1 MAINSIQSGYNLINQ
16 SSQMTKKAAD
26 DINAK
31 TSDTTQTD
39 YNSQS
44 SLSGTTSNPTNTTD
58 ANSAEKQKTVEQSQK
73 SSGDNIDPLV
83 KLNQAV
89 QYNKV
94 GTNIVQKNQELIG
107 SMLDV
112 RA

>member
-16 SSQMTKKAAD
+16 SSQMAKKAAD

-44 SLSGTTSNPTNTTD
+44 SLSGTASNPTNTTD

-73 SSGDNIDPLV
+73 SSADNIDPLV

-89 QYNKV
+89 QYNNV